1 VIEQRFGA
9 SPPWSLG
16 VEEELMI
23 LDAETLELTPSVY
36 ELIEEVP
43 PGPAGEL
50 KTELFASVVELTTG
64 ICRNSAEVGA
74 ALRTLRTAAA
84 DAAGR
89 LGLRVAA
96 AGSHP
101 FSPPLAQEIA
111 REERYASFVEYAGVT
126 ARRQGV
132 SGLHVHVGMP
142 DGETCYRVLEALL
155 PWLPAILAAS
165 ANSPY
170 LDGAET
176 GFLAARAE
184 VLATLPRSGAPP
196 AFGSYAGWE
205 AFVERLQAAGLQLTD
220 DHRSF
225 WWDVRPHPMYG
236 TLEIRMPDQPTA
248 LSTTVALADLLQR
261 ACRTLAEAEP
271 APVDAGRRG
280 DYAQNRWAAARFGP
294 AAQLLHPEGNRTVSA
309 SELLQELN
317 ELAGPVDGLG
327 GDACEAERQLEVG
340 RDAGLPAV
348 CLDLVERTV
357 VWEA

>member
-23 LDAETLELTPSVY
+23 LDAETLELSPSVY
-36 ELIEEVP
+36 ELIDEVP
-43 PGPAGEL
+43 RGLPGEL

-64 ICRNSAEVGA
+64 ICSDATEVREVLR
-74 ALRTLRTAAA
+74 ALRSAAA
-84 DAAGR
+84 ETAGR

-111 REERYASFVEYAGVT
+111 REERYASFVEYADVT

-176 GFLAARAE
+176 GFLSARAE

-205 AFVERLQAAGLQLTD
+205 AFVERLQGAGLPLTD
-220 DHRSF
+220 DYRSF

-236 TLEIRMPDQPTA
+236 TLEIRMPDQPTD
-248 LSTTVALADLLQR
+248 LGLTVALADVLQR
-261 ACRTLAEAEP
+261 ACRALAEAEP
-271 APVDAGRRG
+271 ASVDPGRRG

-294 AAQLLHPEGNRTVSA
+294 AAKLLHPDGQRTVSA
-309 SELLQELN
+309 RELLAELT
-317 ELAGPVDGLG
+317 EFAGPVDGLLR
-327 GDACEAERQLEVG
+327 DSCEAERQLEVG
-340 RDAGLPAV
+340 PDAGLSAV
-348 CLDLVERTV
+348 CTDLVERTV
-357 VWEA
+357 VW